1 MAVNHFRYRQ
11 GDTLFH
17 MGSGAS
23 KNLSAVL
30 WENVRALMVRHWGA
44 ENLNRLAR
52 QAKIGPGS
60 AARIKEARTA
70 VRINTLEKIARTF
83 GVEPW
88 MLLAPGLSDE
98 KFLEILKA
106 WQHTDGRGKRML
118 LSAAEGAIADDGERP
133 ERPAAPARLAR

>member
-1 MAVNHFRYRQ
+1 MA
-11 GDTLFH
+11 T
-17 MGSGAS
+17 
-23 KNLSAVL
+23 KPLSTVL
-30 WENVRALMVRHWGA
+30 WENVRALMIQQWGA

-52 QAKIGPGS
+52 DAKIGPGS
-60 AARIKEARTA
+60 ATRIKEARTA

-88 MLLAPGLSDE
+88 MLIAPGLSDE

-118 LSAAEGAIADDGERP
+118 LSAAEGAVEEDGERP
-133 ERPAAPARLAR
+133 ERTIARTAR